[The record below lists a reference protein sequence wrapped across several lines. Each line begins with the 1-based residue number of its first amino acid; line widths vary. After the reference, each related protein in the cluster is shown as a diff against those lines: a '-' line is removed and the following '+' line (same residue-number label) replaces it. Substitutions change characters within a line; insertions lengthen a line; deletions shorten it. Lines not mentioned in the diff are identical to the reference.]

1 MWKRKKMSD
10 VWPRVVHLPELQ
22 KSGRR
27 GVAAVLLSLLPFIFL
42 IAPASAQLFY
52 TGGVQIDSLS
62 ARLDV
67 TTAATVSVEY
77 KLVNHGTAAEALN
90 LTVFPSD
97 AQVTIGGANLT
108 NPVAFEAGQTK
119 ELTLL
124 YSIELPSGDFQRIQ
138 FAPML
143 FFNDMASAHRIK
155 SYRVELVLPQGVDRL
170 VSSSLAYDS
179 STIRDG
185 RPVFTWAKDN
195 IYPVTLDVCWT
206 TLDVDIAAV
215 KKATPSSLTSAG
227 EIVQVEITI
236 QNKGDSEVTDITL
249 IDSFFPGAFQAVEPL
264 DDFKL
269 VQPEMSDP
277 RLYWQK
283 DIDRLEA
290 GESRTYTYSVNVTA
304 LGLETRLDPVSVLVN
319 GIPVAV
325 SNDIVLYSELGGGAG
340 EGGPRGFPMLYFI
353 IGAAVLVAIIVSVF
367 VARSRKKA

>member
-1 MWKRKKMSD
+1 MSD
-10 VWPRVVHLPELQ
+10 VLSKVLLLPELR
-22 KSGRR
+22 KSVWR
-27 GVAAVLLSLLPFIFL
+27 GVAAVLLSLSLLLLPV
-42 IAPASAQLFY
+42 APASAQLFY

-62 ARLDV
+62 ARVDI
-67 TTAATVSVEY
+67 TTEATVSVEY
-77 KLVNHGTAAEALN
+77 KLVNRGIAAEALN

-97 AQVTIGGANLT
+97 AQVVIGGTNLT
-108 NPVAFEAGQTK
+108 NPIAFEAGQTK

-124 YSIELPSGDFQRIQ
+124 YSIELSSGDFQRIQ
-138 FAPML
+138 FAPLL

-170 VSSSLAYDS
+170 VSSSLACDS

-185 RPVFTWAKDN
+185 RRVFTWAKGN

-206 TLDVDIAAV
+206 TLDVNIAVV

-227 EIVQVEITI
+227 EIVEVEITV
-236 QNKGDSEVTDITL
+236 QNKGHSEVRDITL

-283 DIDRLEA
+283 DIDKLEA

-319 GIPVAV
+319 GTPVAV
-325 SNDIVLYSELGGGAG
+325 SNDIVLYSELGGEAG
-340 EGGPRGFPMLYFI
+340 EEGPRGFPTLYII
-353 IGAAVLVAIIVSVF
+353 IGAIVLVVIIISVSI
-367 VARSRKKA
+367 ARSRKKA

>member
-1 MWKRKKMSD
+1 M
-10 VWPRVVHLPELQ
+10 L
-22 KSGRR
+22 
-27 GVAAVLLSLLPFIFL
+27 LLPV
-42 IAPASAQLFY
+42 APGSAQLFY
-52 TGGVQIDSLS
+52 VGGVQIDSLS
-62 ARLDV
+62 AKVDI
-67 TTAATVSVEY
+67 TTEATVSVEY
-77 KLVNHGTAAEALN
+77 KLINSGNAAEALN
-90 LTVFPSD
+90 LTIFPSD

-155 SYRVELVLPQGVDRL
+155 SYTVELVLPQGVDRL

-185 RPVFTWAKDN
+185 RRVFTWAKKN
-195 IYPVTLDVCWT
+195 FYPVTLDVCWT
-206 TLDVDIAAV
+206 TLDVDMAAV
-215 KKATPSSLTSAG
+215 EKATPSSLTSPG
-227 EIVQVEITI
+227 EIAQVEIII
-236 QNKGDSEVTDITL
+236 QNKGDSEVRNITL
-249 IDSFFPGAFQAVEPL
+249 IDSFFPGTFQPVEPP

-283 DIDRLEA
+283 DIERLEA
-290 GESRTYTYSVNVTA
+290 GQSRTYTYSVNVTA

-319 GIPVAV
+319 GIPVAA

-340 EGGPRGFPMLYFI
+340 EGGPRGFPMLYVI
-353 IGAAVLVAIIVSVF
+353 IATVVLVAVIISVSI
-367 VARSRKKA
+367 ARSRKKA

>member
-1 MWKRKKMSD
+1 MSE
-10 VWPRVVHLPELQ
+10 VLSKVVHLSELQ
-22 KSGRR
+22 KTGRG
-27 GVAAVLLSLLPFIFL
+27 GVAAVLLSLSLL
-42 IAPASAQLFY
+42 LAAGAPASAQPFY
-52 TGGVQIDSLS
+52 AGGVQIDSLS
-62 ARLDV
+62 ASLDV
-67 TTAATVSVEY
+67 TTEARVSVEY
-77 KLVNHGTAAEALN
+77 KLVNRGTAAEALN

-119 ELTLL
+119 ELRLL
-124 YSIELPSGDFQRIQ
+124 YSIELSSGDFQRIQ

-155 SYRVELVLPQGVDRL
+155 SYRVELVLPQGINRL
-170 VSSSLAYDS
+170 VSSSLPYDS
-179 STIRDG
+179 STIRG
-185 RPVFTWAKDN
+185 ERRVFTWAKEN

-227 EIVQVEITI
+227 EIVEVEITV
-236 QNKGDSEVTDITL
+236 QNKGHSEVRDIRL

-290 GESRTYTYSVNVTA
+290 RESRTYTYSVNVTA
-304 LGLETRLDPVSVLVN
+304 LGLETRLDPLSVLVN

-325 SNDIVLYSELGGGAG
+325 SNDIILYSELGGQA
-340 EGGPRGFPMLYFI
+340 EEEGPRGFPILYVI
-353 IGAAVLVAIIVSVF
+353 IGAVVLVVIIVLVSI
-367 VARSRKKA
+367 ARPTKKA